1 MKSLRILLVDD
12 HDVVRMGLNA
22 LLSRQDGFEIVA
34 EASNAEQAKR
44 YALHYNPD
52 VIVMDVRLPGKSGI
66 QATQEIKKLMP
77 AIKIIILTSY
87 GDEDLLFDAIRAGAN
102 GYVLKQIGSDDLI
115 RALNTIEQGNSLL
128 DPKLTQ
134 TLFKRV
140 REVQHQSEWNIF
152 SNLTEHELQILGLLT
167 TGKSNKQIAD
177 CLNLAHGTVRNYV
190 SSLMHKI
197 GVGNRAEAVVL
208 AIEHHIEEH
217 LPVNWITSF

>member
-44 YALHYNPD
+44 YALYYKPD

-66 QATQEIKKLMP
+66 QATREIKNEMP
-77 AIKIIILTSY
+77 AMKIIMLTSY
-87 GDEDLLFDAIRAGAN
+87 GDEELLFDAIRAGAN

-115 RALNTIEQGNSLL
+115 RALNTIQQGDSLL

-140 REVQHQSEWNIF
+140 REVQHLSEWSIF
-152 SNLTEHELQILGLLT
+152 SDLTEHELQILALLT
-167 TGKSNKQIAD
+167 TGKSNKQIANR
-177 CLNLAHGTVRNYV
+177 LNLAHGTVRNYV
-190 SSLMHKI
+190 SSLMQKI
-197 GVGNRAEAVVL
+197 GVGNRAEAVVVAL
-208 AIEHHIEEH
+208 EHHIEEH
-217 LPVNWITSF
+217 LPVNWLTS